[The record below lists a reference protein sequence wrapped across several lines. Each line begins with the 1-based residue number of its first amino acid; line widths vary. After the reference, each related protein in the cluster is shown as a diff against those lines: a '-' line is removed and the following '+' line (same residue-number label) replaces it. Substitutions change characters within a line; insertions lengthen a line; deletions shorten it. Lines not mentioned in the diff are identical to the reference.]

1 MTLRNINSVVAGLS
15 PYKPGKPIEELS
27 RELGLTDIVK
37 LASNENPLGASEQV
51 KTALVSAVD
60 ELARYPDGSGF
71 ALKKA
76 LSEKLKVEPHQI
88 TLGNGSNDVLDLI
101 ARATI
106 ESEAEGIISEHS
118 FVVYGLSIKY
128 AGGRTVVVPALN
140 YGCDLQAMARAVTDK
155 TRVIYIA
162 NPNNPTGTWVTNQE
176 LTSFLDSIPPS
187 VWVVLDE
194 AYFEYVDDPEYPQGL
209 ELQAKYPNLIVTR
222 TFSKAYGLAA
232 LRVGYSISSSEFAD
246 VLNRVRQPF
255 NVNSLAL
262 EAALSALGDQEFI
275 RASVRVND
283 MGMAQIRSGLDKF
296 NLKVIP
302 SVGNFVSFDTGQSEI
317 EVFNRLLSKGVIVRP
332 IAEYG
337 LPGFVR
343 VTVGL
348 ESENARFL
356 EALGEVL

>member
-1 MTLRNINSVVAGLS
+1 M
-15 PYKPGKPIEELS
+15 YK
-27 RELGLTDIVK
+27 R
-37 LASNENPLGASEQV
+37 Q
-51 KTALVSAVD
+51 
-60 ELARYPDGSGF
+60 
-71 ALKKA
+71 
-76 LSEKLKVEPHQI
+76 
-88 TLGNGSNDVLDLI
+88 
-101 ARATI
+101 
-106 ESEAEGIISEHS
+106 
-118 FVVYGLSIKY
+118 
-128 AGGRTVVVPALN
+128 
-140 YGCDLQAMARAVTDK
+140 
-155 TRVIYIA
+155 VIYIA

-176 LTSFLDSIPPS
+176 LTRFLDSIPPS

-232 LRVGYSISSSEFAD
+232 LRVGYSVSSSEFAD

-283 MGMAQIRSGLDKF
+283 MGMAQIRSGLDKL

-348 ESENARFL
+348 EAENARFL

>member
-1 MTLRNINSVVAGLS
+1 
-15 PYKPGKPIEELS
+15 
-27 RELGLTDIVK
+27 
-37 LASNENPLGASEQV
+37 
-51 KTALVSAVD
+51 
-60 ELARYPDGSGF
+60 
-71 ALKKA
+71 
-76 LSEKLKVEPHQI
+76 
-88 TLGNGSNDVLDLI
+88 
-101 ARATI
+101 
-106 ESEAEGIISEHS
+106 
-118 FVVYGLSIKY
+118 
-128 AGGRTVVVPALN
+128 
-140 YGCDLQAMARAVTDK
+140 
-155 TRVIYIA
+155 
-162 NPNNPTGTWVTNQE
+162 
-176 LTSFLDSIPPS
+176 
-187 VWVVLDE
+187 VLDE
-194 AYFEYVDDPEYPQGL
+194 AYFEYVDDSQYPQGL

-232 LRVGYSISSSEFAD
+232 LRVGYSVSSAEFAD

-275 RASVRVND
+275 RASVRVNEI
-283 MGMAQIRSGLDKF
+283 GMAQICSGLDKL

-317 EVFNRLLSKGVIVRP
+317 DIFNRLLSKGVIVRP

-348 ESENARFL
+348 EPENARFL

>member
-1 MTLRNINSVVAGLS
+1 
-15 PYKPGKPIEELS
+15 
-27 RELGLTDIVK
+27 
-37 LASNENPLGASEQV
+37 
-51 KTALVSAVD
+51 
-60 ELARYPDGSGF
+60 
-71 ALKKA
+71 
-76 LSEKLKVEPHQI
+76 
-88 TLGNGSNDVLDLI
+88 
-101 ARATI
+101 
-106 ESEAEGIISEHS
+106 
-118 FVVYGLSIKY
+118 
-128 AGGRTVVVPALN
+128 
-140 YGCDLQAMARAVTDK
+140 MARAVTDK

-232 LRVGYSISSSEFAD
+232 LRVGYSVSSPEFAD

-348 ESENARFL
+348 EPENARFL

>member
-1 MTLRNINSVVAGLS
+1 M
-15 PYKPGKPIEELS
+15 
-27 RELGLTDIVK
+27 
-37 LASNENPLGASEQV
+37 
-51 KTALVSAVD
+51 
-60 ELARYPDGSGF
+60 
-71 ALKKA
+71 
-76 LSEKLKVEPHQI
+76 
-88 TLGNGSNDVLDLI
+88 
-101 ARATI
+101 
-106 ESEAEGIISEHS
+106 
-118 FVVYGLSIKY
+118 
-128 AGGRTVVVPALN
+128 
-140 YGCDLQAMARAVTDK
+140 
-155 TRVIYIA
+155 
-162 NPNNPTGTWVTNQE
+162 
-176 LTSFLDSIPPS
+176 
-187 VWVVLDE
+187 LDE

-232 LRVGYSISSSEFAD
+232 LRVGYSVSSSEFAD

-348 ESENARFL
+348 EPENARFL

>member
-1 MTLRNINSVVAGLS
+1 
-15 PYKPGKPIEELS
+15 
-27 RELGLTDIVK
+27 
-37 LASNENPLGASEQV
+37 
-51 KTALVSAVD
+51 
-60 ELARYPDGSGF
+60 
-71 ALKKA
+71 
-76 LSEKLKVEPHQI
+76 
-88 TLGNGSNDVLDLI
+88 
-101 ARATI
+101 
-106 ESEAEGIISEHS
+106 
-118 FVVYGLSIKY
+118 
-128 AGGRTVVVPALN
+128 
-140 YGCDLQAMARAVTDK
+140 MARAVTDK

-162 NPNNPTGTWVTNQE
+162 NPNNPTGTWVTNQK
-176 LTSFLDSIPPS
+176 LTRFLDSIPPS

-232 LRVGYSISSSEFAD
+232 LRVGYSVSSSEFAD

-348 ESENARFL
+348 EPENARFL

>member
-1 MTLRNINSVVAGLS
+1 M
-15 PYKPGKPIEELS
+15 
-27 RELGLTDIVK
+27 
-37 LASNENPLGASEQV
+37 
-51 KTALVSAVD
+51 
-60 ELARYPDGSGF
+60 
-71 ALKKA
+71 
-76 LSEKLKVEPHQI
+76 
-88 TLGNGSNDVLDLI
+88 
-101 ARATI
+101 
-106 ESEAEGIISEHS
+106 
-118 FVVYGLSIKY
+118 
-128 AGGRTVVVPALN
+128 
-140 YGCDLQAMARAVTDK
+140 
-155 TRVIYIA
+155 
-162 NPNNPTGTWVTNQE
+162 
-176 LTSFLDSIPPS
+176 
-187 VWVVLDE
+187 LDE

-209 ELQAKYPNLIVTR
+209 ELQAKYSNLIVTR

-232 LRVGYSISSSEFAD
+232 LRVGYAVSSLEFAD

-283 MGMAQIRSGLDKF
+283 MGMAQICYGLDKF

-337 LPGFVR
+337 LPGFMR
-343 VTVGL
+343 VTIGL
-348 ESENARFL
+348 EPENARFL

>member
-1 MTLRNINSVVAGLS
+1 MTLRNINSIVASLS

-37 LASNENPLGASEQV
+37 LASNENPLGASGRV
-51 KTALVSAVD
+51 KATLALAVE

-106 ESEAEGIISEHS
+106 DSEAEGIISEHS
-118 FVVYGLSIKY
+118 FVVYGLSIKC
-128 AGGRTVVVPALN
+128 AGGRTVIVPASN
-140 YGCDLQAMARAVTDK
+140 YGCDLQAMAQAVTDK

-176 LTSFLDSIPPS
+176 LNRFLDSVPS
-187 VWVVLDE
+187 RVWVVLDE
-194 AYFEYVDDPEYPQGL
+194 AYFEYVDDPEYPHGL
-209 ELQAKYPNLIVTR
+209 ELLTKYSNLIVTR

-232 LRVGYSISSSEFAD
+232 LRVGYSVSSPEFAN

-255 NVNSLAL
+255 NVNSVAL
-262 EAALSALGDQEFI
+262 VAALSALGDQEFI
-275 RASVRVND
+275 ENSVRANER
-283 MGMAQIRSGLDKF
+283 GMAQISSGLDKL
-296 NLKVIP
+296 NLQVIP
-302 SVGNFVSFDTGQSEI
+302 SGGNFVTFDTGGSDTEI
-317 EVFNRLLSKGVIVRP
+317 FNRLLSKGVIIRP

-348 ESENARFL
+348 EPENARFL